1 MSGVPHDA
9 NQPEPGPE
17 ENAQG
22 SPSVQ
27 GVAGSPLTHSG
38 DAPQGADA
46 AATAAA
52 LKREAARVQA
62 AQRIASLADKTA
74 GLTKQATA
82 SAVAAGKGG
91 LAKAAKIGRDT
102 VIPTVRERTR
112 PDRLKKDYR
121 DFLLWLHANVLDS
134 AIERLFFIPTKGYV
148 ALSGLT
154 VRGNNR
160 ASGHDYK
167 PTPNSV
173 FKWALAAVAEEDIG
187 RMSFVDYGAGK
198 GRVMLLASQY
208 PFTQVGGIEF
218 AEELHDNAMMNI
230 AQFPRSR
237 MKCRNVE
244 CVLDDVVN
252 ITPLDGEVVHYFFNP
267 FGRRDLRR
275 GDQGDRRLLS
285 RAAPP
290 PLCDPDR
297 HGRCRSHA
305 QDRRV
310 SGGEAASGRAHAGAG
325 AEPLLYRRLPLARV
339 RRGLMMSAALSVR
352 SVVPS
357 TASNLDRAKIRRTP

>member
-38 DAPQGADA
+38 DADA

-267 FGRRDLRR
+267 FGAEIFAEVIKGIVASYHARP
-275 GDQGDRRLLS
+275 RRLYVILIDMD
-285 RAAPP
+285 AADLMHKTGVFQEVKLPP
-290 PLCDPDR
+290 AER
-297 HGRCRSHA
+297 MQA
-305 QDRRV
+305 Q
-310 SGGEAASGRAHAGAG
+310 
-325 AEPLLYRRLPLARV
+325 
-339 RRGLMMSAALSVR
+339 ALSPYSIAVYR
-352 SVVPS
+352 SL
-357 TASNLDRAKIRRTP
+357 A

>member
-1 MSGVPHDA
+1 MSVVPHDA

-27 GVAGSPLTHSG
+27 GVANSPLTHSE
-38 DAPQGADA
+38 ATPQGADA
-46 AATAAA
+46 SAAAAAAA
-52 LKREAARVQA
+52 LEREAARAQA
-62 AQRIASLADKTA
+62 VQRIAGLADKTA

-82 SAVAAGKGG
+82 SAVAAGRVGF
-91 LAKAAKIGRDT
+91 AKAAKIGRET
-102 VIPTVRERTR
+102 VMPELGRTGAKVRERTR

-134 AIERLFFIPTKGYV
+134 AIERLFFVPTKGHV
-148 ALSGLT
+148 PLAGLT
-154 VRGNNR
+154 LRGNNR

-167 PTPNSV
+167 PTPNFV

-218 AEELHDNAMMNI
+218 AEELHDNATMNI

-252 ITPLDGEVVHYFFNP
+252 ITTLDGAAVHYFFNP
-267 FGRRDLRR
+267 FGPEIFTEVLKGIVASYHVRP
-275 GDQGDRRLLS
+275 RRLYVILIDMDAADLMHKTGVFQEVKLPPAERMQAQTLS
-285 RAAPP
+285 PYTIAVY
-290 PLCDPDR
+290 
-297 HGRCRSHA
+297 RS
-305 QDRRV
+305 
-310 SGGEAASGRAHAGAG
+310 
-325 AEPLLYRRLPLARV
+325 LA
-339 RRGLMMSAALSVR
+339 
-352 SVVPS
+352 
-357 TASNLDRAKIRRTP
+357 